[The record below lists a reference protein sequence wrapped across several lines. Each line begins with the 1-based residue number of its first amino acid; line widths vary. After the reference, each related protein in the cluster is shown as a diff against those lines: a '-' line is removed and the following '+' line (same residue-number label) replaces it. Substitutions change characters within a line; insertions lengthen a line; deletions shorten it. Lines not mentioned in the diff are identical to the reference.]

1 MACKTLAFEIGVEEI
16 PAFDLNSAIKQ
27 LKTLAPKL
35 LDEAGIP
42 HGEIQ
47 VADSP
52 RRLIL
57 VVKDVP
63 EATEATEELFRGPSA
78 KIAFDEEGNPTKAAV
93 GFARGKGL
101 TADDLYVE
109 DGYVYARKSIP
120 SVSVP
125 ELLPSVF
132 EGVIKGLAW
141 PRSQRW
147 GTVHDRFVRP
157 VRWIV
162 ALLGSEVVD
171 FEFAGLKAGRQ
182 TFGHRFMAPGPFE
195 VADADSLIDV
205 VRAAK
210 AVPSEH
216 EREALI
222 REGVAAI
229 EAETGYTSVLHPK
242 TLVEVVNLCEYP
254 TVLMGTFDEI
264 FLSVPEEIIVD
275 AMLVHQRYFPLYDA
289 EGKLVNHF
297 LVVGNGNPKC
307 SATIIDGNERVVRAR
322 LYDAKFFFDED
333 LKKPLEDYVPQL
345 SEVVFQEKL
354 GTVLD
359 KTKRI
364 QSLAKAMAADAG
376 LSDSDAADAERAAYL
391 CKADLV
397 SGAVVEFTSVQG
409 IMGSYYAEAA
419 GETPQVAQAIKQ
431 HYMPRF
437 AGDDLPETTVGKI
450 VATAD
455 KLDSICGMFAI
466 GQGPT
471 GSSDPFALR
480 RSAIGVVN
488 MLKAGLPVSLSAA
501 VDASL
506 DSYSALSFDKEA
518 VRAEVLDF
526 FVTRTKVMLKDAGSR
541 SDAIDAVLSCGVL
554 EPVEIMNR
562 VSALEEARANEPEA
576 FEDLATAYARAN
588 NLRDPELGVEVDEA
602 LLGDDERALLQATAS
617 AKDTIAKALDSGSYA
632 QALVEL
638 AKLREPIDAFFA
650 AVMIN
655 DENEELRINRHRLLN
670 AFVSAFAG
678 IADFG
683 LMAKTK

>member
-1 MACKTLAFEIGVEEI
+1 MASKTLAFEIGVEEI

-27 LKTLAPKL
+27 LKSLAPKL

-47 VADSP
+47 IADSP

-57 VVKDVP
+57 IVSDVP
-63 EATEATEELFRGPSA
+63 EATEASEEVFKGPSV
-78 KIAFDEEGNPTKAAV
+78 KIAFDEEGNATKASA

-101 TADDLYVE
+101 TPEDLYVE

-132 EGVIKGLAW
+132 DGIIKGLAW

-147 GTVHDRFVRP
+147 GSIHDRFVRP

-162 ALLGSEVVD
+162 ALHGNEIVD
-171 FEFAGLKAGRQ
+171 FEFAGLKAGRS
-182 TFGHRFMAPGPFE
+182 TYGHRFMAPGPFE
-195 VADADSLIDV
+195 VADADSLIET
-205 VRAAK
+205 VRAANV
-210 AVPSEH
+210 VPSEH

-222 REGVAAI
+222 REGVAEI
-229 EAETGYTSVLHPK
+229 EAKTGYKSVLHPK

-254 TVLMGTFDEI
+254 TVLMGTFDEV
-264 FLSVPEEIIVD
+264 FLTVPEEIIVD

-297 LVVGNGNPKC
+297 LVVGNGNPDC
-307 SATIIDGNERVVRAR
+307 SETIIDGNERVVRAR

-364 QSLAKAMAADAG
+364 QKLAAAMAKNAG
-376 LSDSDAADAERAAYL
+376 LNKQDAADAERAAYL

-437 AGDDLPETTVGKI
+437 AGDELPETSVGKI
-450 VATAD
+450 VAMAD

-480 RSAIGVVN
+480 RSAIGVIN
-488 MLKAGLPVSLSAA
+488 MLKAGLSVSLGKSI
-501 VDASL
+501 DASL
-506 DSYSALSFDKEA
+506 ESYSSLDFDLAA
-518 VRAEVLDF
+518 VRAEIVDF
-526 FVTRTKVMLKDAGSR
+526 FVTRTKVMLKDEGLSA
-541 SDAIDAVLSCGVL
+541 DAIDAVLSCGIE
-554 EPVEIMNR
+554 EPLEIMNR
-562 VSALEEARANEPEA
+562 VHALEEARANEPA
-576 FEDLATAYARAN
+576 VFEDLATAYARAN
-588 NLRDPELGVEVDEA
+588 NLRDADLDSDVDEA
-602 LLGDDERALLQATAS
+602 LLGVDEKALLFATNEAKQA
-617 AKDTIAKALDSGSYA
+617 IAKALSQGSYA
-632 QALVEL
+632 AALSEL

-655 DENEELRINRHRLLN
+655 DENEALRNNRHKLLN
-670 AFVSAFAG
+670 AFVSAFAD